1 LEPNASMWSVAVH
14 AADPN
19 LMYANSLF
27 GYLYR
32 SDDGGDSW
40 EKLRQEPSEIRGLIW
55 VPS

>member
-1 LEPNASMWSVAVH
+1 MWSVAVH

>member
-1 LEPNASMWSVAVH
+1 MWSVAVH

-27 GYLYR
+27 GDVYR
-32 SDDGGDSW
+32 SDDESDSR
-40 EKLRQEPSEIRGLIW
+40 EKLRREPSEIRGPIR